1 MAEQTNAG
9 AKKPDKVT
17 ELIARYSA
25 LSDEDRR
32 RFDRQYQKFRAVRNQ
47 FGDIFERMRG
57 PRTGGEPAA
66 PEKAK

>member
-1 MAEQTNAG
+1 MAEKNNAG

-32 RFDRQYQKFRAVRNQ
+32 WFDRQYQKFRAVRNQ

-57 PRTGGEPAA
+57 PAKTSEPA
-66 PEKAK
+66 ERGKAK